1 MVNSNDMLKKLY
13 IFLPIVI
20 FFHTSC
26 VENIIFIQ
34 LYPDGQ
40 TYLKFISTGDST
52 DINDQ
57 DFRHPFIDNITG
69 NSSSHIT
76 KTDSVWTIITEA
88 IYKDSIFVFQ
98 PEYSL
103 GFNFIKSEKNTSL
116 SSIYNFNIEFIGRQ
130 IKDNYPLLYEALLN
144 NKLDSLKWLPEALTI
159 IINQAL
165 IDLENDTTK
174 YNFNTSRARLVNH
187 FKSSFAR
194 IKTFEDLKAI
204 QENRLEYI
212 ITTLKPFKIDNQL
225 CIELAERMKRHE
237 DYLKSSLDLKDDSF
251 IIKLLLPG
259 EILSTNSM
267 SMDKDTL
274 VWKFGLDSLLN
285 ENYLLSST
293 SVVYSK
299 KKIQKTSILVVCL
312 LLIFGIVL
320 IGKQK
325 KI

>member
-1 MVNSNDMLKKLY
+1 MLKKLC
-13 IFLPIVI
+13 IFLPLVI

-34 LYPDGQ
+34 VYPDGQ
-40 TYLKFISTGDST
+40 TYFKFISTGDST

-144 NKLDSLKWLPEALTI
+144 NKLDSLEWLPEALTI
-159 IINQAL
+159 IINQSL
-165 IDLENDTTK
+165 IDLENDTNE
-174 YNFNTSRARLVNH
+174 YD
-187 FKSSFAR
+187 FKIMFC
-194 IKTFEDLKAI
+194 
-204 QENRLEYI
+204 YI
-212 ITTLKPFKIDNQL
+212 IFYIN
-225 CIELAERMKRHE
+225 
-237 DYLKSSLDLKDDSF
+237 
-251 IIKLLLPG
+251 
-259 EILSTNSM
+259 
-267 SMDKDTL
+267 
-274 VWKFGLDSLLN
+274 
-285 ENYLLSST
+285 
-293 SVVYSK
+293 
-299 KKIQKTSILVVCL
+299 
-312 LLIFGIVL
+312 
-320 IGKQK
+320 
-325 KI
+325 